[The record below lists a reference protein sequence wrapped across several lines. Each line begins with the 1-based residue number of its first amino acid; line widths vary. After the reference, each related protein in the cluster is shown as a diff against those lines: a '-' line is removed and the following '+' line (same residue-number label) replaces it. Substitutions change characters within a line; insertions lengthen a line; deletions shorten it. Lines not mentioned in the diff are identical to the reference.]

1 MKSTTKK
8 VEENKED
15 KEQDI
20 SNEIENLINNYS
32 SKRSDV
38 KPSYTINSEYNDGLE
53 QLKEIN
59 KDTKDIENDLKEM
72 MDNL

>member
-1 MKSTTKK
+1 M
-8 VEENKED
+8 EENKED
-15 KEQDI
+15 KDQDI